1 MFWTMVASPKSGAHL
16 ICSSSYAN
24 HKVLVHV
31 HHVAPL
37 MHAKAD
43 AWLQN
48 SSQAFHSMVPT
59 LNVSAAMARSCWAQF
74 PLRFFLVLRWIT
86 QSLRASR

>member
-31 HHVAPL
+31 HHVVPL
-37 MHAKAD
+37 MLARAD
-43 AWLQN
+43 AWLQ
-48 SSQAFHSMVPT
+48 SSLQAFHLMAPT
-59 LNVSAAMARSCWAQF
+59 LNVSAAMARSCWEQF
-74 PLRFFLVLRWIT
+74 LSHFFLDLRWIT